1 MTANLRWSDFWP
13 MYINMIKEQKERTW
27 AENFGQS
34 DGWKEFVE
42 SKTGEVQIEILKEA
56 PEEIKVVLADVICK
70 DAKEKL
76 LEFMHP
82 KQKDSNKSSGKWEK
96 YHPK

>member
-1 MTANLRWSDFWP
+1 MTANLKWTDFWP
-13 MYINMIKEQKERTW
+13 LYINMPKELKEQTW
-27 AENFGQS
+27 GCNFGVS

-56 PEEIKVVLADVICK
+56 PDEIKVVLADVICPT
-70 DAKEKL
+70 AAEKL

-82 KQKDSNKSSGKWEK
+82 KKQPSSKNSKWEK
-96 YHPK
+96 YHPS